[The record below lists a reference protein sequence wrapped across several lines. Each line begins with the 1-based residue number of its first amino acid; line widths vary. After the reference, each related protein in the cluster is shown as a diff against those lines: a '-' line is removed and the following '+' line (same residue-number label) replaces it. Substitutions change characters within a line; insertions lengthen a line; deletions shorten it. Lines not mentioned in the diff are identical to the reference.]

1 MARQFREISIFSSGW
16 PQVRNFHV
24 KALAFVLVLIGLSL
38 CYYKVT
44 RLGLPLFPT
53 EQGDVWTVEAR
64 IEFKPKRDTPIKAK
78 LFIPREP
85 AGYTVVD
92 ENFVSS
98 NYGLTT
104 EDDGVSRSA
113 QWAVRKATGYQ
124 VLYYRLHLARDL
136 REQAGKPLPPPD
148 LTTPEYPELLRSEVK
163 AVIDEARSKSA
174 DTLSFCRALLLRLNT
189 PTPDA
194 NVSILQQDTQTQE
207 EWVARIV
214 DIIAGAGIKARMTQ
228 ILHLVDGARHATLI
242 PWIEVYAND
251 EWQPINP
258 QTAEPGIP
266 KEAIIW
272 HVGKEPVLDINGGR
286 FPKVEYSVT
295 RHAQEMTLI
304 AEQRARQIG
313 SKIMEFSLFSL
324 PVQTQNVYRVLLLTP
339 VGAFLIVFMR
349 NVVGF
354 KTFGTFMPILIAL
367 AFRETKLL
375 WGMVLFTLV
384 VSLGLAIRFYLE
396 YLKLLLVPRLAS
408 VLTIV
413 ILLMAVV
420 SLLTHKLGIDRG
432 VSVAL
437 FPMVIL
443 TMTVERM
450 SLVWEEAG
458 PLEALQQG
466 FGSLLVAAL
475 AFAIMSDSV
484 LRHMVFVFP
493 ELLLIVLAA
502 NLLLGRYTGYRLTE
516 LWRFRSVLR
525 QE

>member
-1 MARQFREISIFSSGW
+1 M
-16 PQVRNFHV
+16 RNLHV
-24 KALAFVLVLIGLSL
+24 KVLAFVLVVIGLSL
-38 CYYKVT
+38 CHYKVT
-44 RLGLPLFPT
+44 RLGLPLFPA
-53 EQGDVWTVEAR
+53 EQADVWTVEAR

-85 AGYTVVD
+85 ASYTVVD

-113 QWAVRKATGYQ
+113 QWAVRKASGYQ
-124 VLYYRLHLARDL
+124 VLYYRLHLARDPTA
-136 REQAGKPLPPPD
+136 QAAKPKPPPS
-148 LTTPEYPELLRSEVK
+148 LTPPEYPELIRSEVK

-174 DTLSFCRALLLRLNT
+174 DTLSFSRALLLRLNA

-194 NVSILQQDTQTQE
+194 NVSLLQQDTQSQE
-207 EWVARIV
+207 EWVARMV
-214 DIIAGAGIKARMTQ
+214 DILAGANIPARMTQ
-228 ILHLVDGARHATLI
+228 ILRLVDGAKHASLT
-242 PWIEVYAND
+242 PWIEVYANSD
-251 EWQPINP
+251 WQSINP

-266 KEAIIW
+266 KDAIIW
-272 HVGKEPVLDINGGR
+272 HVGSEPVLDINGGR

-295 RHAQEMTLI
+295 RHAQEMTLV
-304 AEQRARQIG
+304 AEQRARQMG

-339 VGAFLIVFMR
+339 VGAFLIVFLR

-413 ILLMAVV
+413 ILLMALV
-420 SLLTHKLGIDRG
+420 SLMTHKLGIDRG

-450 SLVWEEAG
+450 SLVWEEMG

-466 FGSLLVAAL
+466 LGSLLVAAL
-475 AFAIMSDSV
+475 AFVIMSDSI
-484 LRHMVFVFP
+484 LRHIVFVFP

-516 LWRFRSVLR
+516 LWRFRSAMR
-525 QE
+525 QG

>member
-1 MARQFREISIFSSGW
+1 M
-16 PQVRNFHV
+16 RNLHV
-24 KALAFVLVLIGLSL
+24 KVLAFILVAIGLSL

-53 EQGDVWTVEAR
+53 EQADVWTVEAR
-64 IEFKPKRDTPIKAK
+64 IEFKPKRDTPIKVK
-78 LFIPREP
+78 IFIPRDP

-124 VLYYRLHLARDL
+124 VLYYRLHLARDPTA
-136 REQAGKPLPPPD
+136 QAGKPKPPPS
-148 LTTPEYPELLRSEVK
+148 LATPEYPELIRSEVK

-174 DTLSFCRALLLRLNT
+174 DTLSFSRALLLRLNA

-194 NVSILQQDTQTQE
+194 NVSLLQQDTQTQE
-207 EWVARIV
+207 EWVARMV
-214 DIIAGAGIKARMTQ
+214 DILAGANIPARMTQ
-228 ILHLVDGARHATLI
+228 MLRLVDGAKHASLT
-242 PWIEVYAND
+242 PWIEVYANND
-251 EWQPINP
+251 WQSINP

-266 KEAIIW
+266 KDAIIW
-272 HVGKEPVLDINGGR
+272 HVGNEPVLDINGGR

-295 RHAQEMTLI
+295 RHAQEMTLV
-304 AEQRARQIG
+304 AEQRARQMG

-324 PVQTQNVYRVLLLTP
+324 PVQTQNVYRVLLLAP

-384 VSLGLAIRFYLE
+384 VGLGLAIRFYLE

-413 ILLMAVV
+413 IMLMAGV

-450 SLVWEEAG
+450 ALVWEEMG

-466 FGSLLVAAL
+466 FGSLLMAAL
-475 AFAIMSDSV
+475 AFVIMSDSV

-525 QE
+525 QD

>member
-1 MARQFREISIFSSGW
+1 
-16 PQVRNFHV
+16 
-24 KALAFVLVLIGLSL
+24 
-38 CYYKVT
+38 
-44 RLGLPLFPT
+44 
-53 EQGDVWTVEAR
+53 
-64 IEFKPKRDTPIKAK
+64 
-78 LFIPREP
+78 
-85 AGYTVVD
+85 
-92 ENFVSS
+92 
-98 NYGLTT
+98 
-104 EDDGVSRSA
+104 
-113 QWAVRKATGYQ
+113 
-124 VLYYRLHLARDL
+124 
-136 REQAGKPLPPPD
+136 
-148 LTTPEYPELLRSEVK
+148 
-163 AVIDEARSKSA
+163 
-174 DTLSFCRALLLRLNT
+174 
-189 PTPDA
+189 
-194 NVSILQQDTQTQE
+194 
-207 EWVARIV
+207 
-214 DIIAGAGIKARMTQ
+214 
-228 ILHLVDGARHATLI
+228 
-242 PWIEVYAND
+242 
-251 EWQPINP
+251 
-258 QTAEPGIP
+258 
-266 KEAIIW
+266 
-272 HVGKEPVLDINGGR
+272 
-286 FPKVEYSVT
+286 
-295 RHAQEMTLI
+295 
-304 AEQRARQIG
+304 
-313 SKIMEFSLFSL
+313 MEFSLFSL

>member
-1 MARQFREISIFSSGW
+1 M
-16 PQVRNFHV
+16 RNLHV
-24 KALAFVLVLIGLSL
+24 KVLALLLVCLGLSL

-53 EQGDVWTVEAR
+53 QQADVWTVEAR
-64 IEFKPKRDTPIKAK
+64 VEFKPLKRDMPITAQ
-78 LFIPREP
+78 LFIPRAP
-85 AGYTVVD
+85 SGYTVVD

-104 EDDGVSRSA
+104 EDDGIRRDA

-124 VLYYRLHLARDL
+124 VLYYRLHLARDPSAQQEKL
-136 REQAGKPLPPPD
+136 QPPQPPAVVA
-148 LTTPEYPELLRSEVK
+148 PEYPELIRSAVK

-174 DTLSFCRALLLRLNT
+174 DTLSFSRALLLRLNAA
-189 PTPDA
+189 TPDA
-194 NVSILQQDTQTQE
+194 NISLLHQDMQTQE
-207 EWVARIV
+207 EWVGRII
-214 DIIAGAGIKARMTQ
+214 DILAGADIPARMTH
-228 ILHLVDGARHATLI
+228 ILHLVDGAKHAALT
-242 PWIEVYAND
+242 PWIEVYAKG
-251 EWQPINP
+251 EWHAFNP

-266 KEAIIW
+266 KDAIVW
-272 HVGKEPVLDINGGR
+272 HVGREPVLMIAGGK
-286 FPKVEYSVT
+286 FPKVEYSVN
-295 RHAQEMTLI
+295 RHAQEMSLV
-304 AEQRARQIG
+304 AGQRARQMG
-313 SKIMEFSLFSL
+313 SRIMEYSLFSL
-324 PVQTQNVYRVLLLTP
+324 PVQTQNVYRVLLLAP
-339 VGAFLIVFMR
+339 VGAFLIVVMR

-375 WGMVLFTLV
+375 WGITLFILV
-384 VSLGLAIRFYLE
+384 VGLGLAIRFYLE

-413 ILLMAVV
+413 ILLMALV
-420 SLLTHKLGIDRG
+420 SLMSHKLGIDRG

-443 TMTVERM
+443 SMTVERM
-450 SLVWEEAG
+450 ALVWEEAG

-466 FGSLLVAAL
+466 FGSLLVAAMGFL
-475 AFAIMSDSV
+475 LMSDK
-484 LRHMVFVFP
+484 LLGHLVFVFP

-516 LWRFRSVLR
+516 LWRFRSARR
-525 QE
+525 QEPTG

>member
-1 MARQFREISIFSSGW
+1 M
-16 PQVRNFHV
+16 RNLHV
-24 KALAFVLVLIGLSL
+24 KVLAFVLVVIGLSL
-38 CYYKVT
+38 CHYKVT
-44 RLGLPLFPT
+44 RLGLPLFPA
-53 EQGDVWTVEAR
+53 EQADVWTVEAR

-85 AGYTVVD
+85 ASYTVVD

-113 QWAVRKATGYQ
+113 QWAVRKASGYQ
-124 VLYYRLHLARDL
+124 VLYYRLHLARDPTA
-136 REQAGKPLPPPD
+136 QAAKPKPPPS
-148 LTTPEYPELLRSEVK
+148 LTPPEYPELIRSEVK

-174 DTLSFCRALLLRLNT
+174 DTLSFSRALLLRLNA

-194 NVSILQQDTQTQE
+194 NVSLLQQDTQTQE
-207 EWVARIV
+207 EWVARMV
-214 DIIAGAGIKARMTQ
+214 DILAGANIPARMTQ
-228 ILHLVDGARHATLI
+228 ILRLVDGAKHASLT
-242 PWIEVYAND
+242 PWIEVYANND
-251 EWQPINP
+251 WQSINP

-266 KEAIIW
+266 KDAIIW
-272 HVGKEPVLDINGGR
+272 HVGSGPVLDINGGR

-295 RHAQEMTLI
+295 RHAQEMTLV
-304 AEQRARQIG
+304 AEQRARQMG

-339 VGAFLIVFMR
+339 VGAFLIVFLR

-413 ILLMAVV
+413 ILLMALV
-420 SLLTHKLGIDRG
+420 SLMTHKLGIDRG

-450 SLVWEEAG
+450 SLVWEEMG

-466 FGSLLVAAL
+466 LGSLLVAAL
-475 AFAIMSDSV
+475 AFVIMSDSIM
-484 LRHMVFVFP
+484 RHIVFVFP

-516 LWRFRSVLR
+516 LWRFRSSLR
-525 QE
+525 QG

>member
-1 MARQFREISIFSSGW
+1 M
-16 PQVRNFHV
+16 RNLHV
-24 KALAFVLVLIGLSL
+24 KVLAFVLVAIGLSL

-53 EQGDVWTVEAR
+53 EQADVWTVEAR
-64 IEFKPKRDTPIKAK
+64 IEFKPKRDTPIKAR
-78 LFIPREP
+78 LFIPRDP

-124 VLYYRLHLARDL
+124 VLYYRLHLARNPSTA
-136 REQAGKPLPPPD
+136 QAEKPIPPPN
-148 LTTPEYPELLRSEVK
+148 LSTPEYPELLRSEVK

-174 DTLSFCRALLLRLNT
+174 DTLSFCRALLLRLNA

-214 DIIAGAGIKARMTQ
+214 DILAGADIKARMIQ
-228 ILHLVDGARHATLI
+228 ILHLVDGAKHASLI
-242 PWIEVYAND
+242 PWIEVYANN

-266 KEAIIW
+266 KDTIIW
-272 HVGKEPVLDINGGR
+272 HVGKDMVLDINGGR

-304 AEQRARQIG
+304 AEQRARQMG

-367 AFRETKLL
+367 AFRETKLI
-375 WGMVLFTLV
+375 WGIVLFSLV
-384 VSLGLAIRFYLE
+384 VGLGLAIRFYLE

-475 AFAIMSDSV
+475 AFAIMSDGV

-516 LWRFRSVLR
+516 LWRFRSALR

>member
-1 MARQFREISIFSSGW
+1 MI
-16 PQVRNFHV
+16 
-24 KALAFVLVLIGLSL
+24 
-38 CYYKVT
+38 
-44 RLGLPLFPT
+44 
-53 EQGDVWTVEAR
+53 
-64 IEFKPKRDTPIKAK
+64 
-78 LFIPREP
+78 
-85 AGYTVVD
+85 
-92 ENFVSS
+92 
-98 NYGLTT
+98 
-104 EDDGVSRSA
+104 
-113 QWAVRKATGYQ
+113 
-124 VLYYRLHLARDL
+124 
-136 REQAGKPLPPPD
+136 
-148 LTTPEYPELLRSEVK
+148 RSEVK
-163 AVIDEARSKSA
+163 AVIEEARSKSA
-174 DTLSFCRALLLRLNT
+174 DTLSFSRALLLRLNA

-194 NVSILQQDTQTQE
+194 NVSLLQQDMQNHE

-214 DIIAGAGIKARMTQ
+214 DILTGANIPARMTHV
-228 ILHLVDGARHATLI
+228 LRLVDGSKHASLT

-251 EWQPINP
+251 GWQPVNP

-266 KEAIIW
+266 KEAIVW
-272 HVGKEPVLDINGGR
+272 HVGKGPVLDVNGGR
-286 FPKVEYSVT
+286 FPKAEYSVT
-295 RHAQEMTLI
+295 RHAQEMTLV
-304 AEQRARQIG
+304 AEQRARQMG

-437 FPMVIL
+437 FPMVIM

-450 SLVWEEAG
+450 ALVWEEAG

-466 FGSLLVAAL
+466 FGSLLMAAL
-475 AFAIMSDSV
+475 AFVIMSDSV
-484 LRHMVFVFP
+484 MRHMVFVFP

-502 NLLLGRYTGYRLTE
+502 NLLLGRYTGYRLME
-516 LWRFRSVLR
+516 LWRFRAALR

>member
-1 MARQFREISIFSSGW
+1 M
-16 PQVRNFHV
+16 RNLHV
-24 KALAFVLVLIGLSL
+24 KVLALLLVITGLSL

-53 EQGDVWTVEAR
+53 KQTEVWTVEAR
-64 IEFKPKRDTPIKAK
+64 IEFKPKRDTPIKAT
-78 LFIPREP
+78 LFIPRNP

-104 EDDGVSRSA
+104 EDDGVARNA

-124 VLYYRLHLARDL
+124 VLYYRLHLARDPTA
-136 REQAGKPLPPPD
+136 QSGKPSPPPA
-148 LTTPEYPELLRSEVK
+148 LTPPNYPELIRSEVK
-163 AVIDEARSKSA
+163 AVVDEARSKSA
-174 DTLSFCRALLLRLNT
+174 DTLSFSRALLLRLNT

-194 NVSILQQDTQTQE
+194 NVSLLQQDLQTQE

-214 DIIAGAGIKARMTQ
+214 DILVGASIPARMTY
-228 ILHLVDGARHATLI
+228 ILRLVDGSKHASLT

-251 EWQPINP
+251 GWQAINP
-258 QTAEPGIP
+258 QTAEPGVP
-266 KEAIIW
+266 KEAVVW
-272 HVGKEPVLDINGGR
+272 HVGKGPVLDINGGR

-295 RHAQEMTLI
+295 RHAQEMTLV
-304 AEQRARQIG
+304 AEQRARQMG
-313 SKIMEFSLFSL
+313 SRIMEFSLFSL

-339 VGAFLIVFMR
+339 IGAFLIVFMR

-384 VSLGLAIRFYLE
+384 VGLGLTIRFYLE

-413 ILLMAVV
+413 ILLMALV

-450 SLVWEEAG
+450 ALVWEESG

-466 FGSLLVAAL
+466 FGSLLMAAL
-475 AFAIMSDSV
+475 AFVIMSDSV
-484 LRHMVFVFP
+484 MRHVVFVFP

-516 LWRFRSVLR
+516 LWRFRAALR
-525 QE
+525 QEQEQE